1 MSLLTKGINKLSG
14 LEIDVSKNWAG
25 HLIKN
30 LGPAAEDADALRK
43 AEAVLQA
50 VMATKGDIIFRGESG
65 AERLAPDAGK
75 GYNFLRS
82 RGPGLSPVWQDIEGL
97 IQFMTAALNRAIA
110 FDLALPVPAVSQLSQ
125 QASSPP
131 GRTASPMLSVPQ
143 PSVGIVTE
151 TGDGGGVTATSSL
164 SIPTATVS
172 REVATGEPVGGT
184 VADDGGV
191 QTNETSAA
199 NNDTVNDMTLLPA
212 VPQVND
218 AYYFGH
224 ASPWDWLE
232 LRIGTAGNGIWTVAW
247 EYWNGAAWAAL
258 AGVNDGT
265 SGFLVSGNKLV
276 TFICPGDWAQTTV
289 GGIANLYWIR
299 ARVSAYTSIVTQPK
313 GNRAFIWI
321 KR

>member
-1 MSLLTKGINKLSG
+1 MSLLTRGTNRLSQ
-14 LEIDVSKNWAG
+14 LEIDVSKDWAG

-30 LGPAAEDADALRK
+30 IGPAVDSADALRK
-43 AEAVLQA
+43 VDAILQA
-50 VMATKGDIIFRGESG
+50 VMPVKGDIIFRGDSG

-97 IQFMTAALNRAIA
+97 IQYMTAALNRAIA
-110 FDLALPVPAVSQLSQ
+110 FDLALLMPAISQVSQ

-131 GRTASPMLSVPQ
+131 GRTASPMLSVPE
-143 PSVGIVTE
+143 PSVSIDTE
-151 TGDGGGVTATSSL
+151 TGDGGGVTVSPSL
-164 SIPTATVS
+164 NIPAAVVS
-172 REVATGEPVGGT
+172 REVATGEPVGGA

-199 NNDTVNDMTLLPA
+199 NNDTANDMTLLPA
-212 VPQVND
+212 VPAVDD

-224 ASPWDWLE
+224 ALLWDWLE
-232 LRIGTAGNGIWTVAW
+232 LRMGTAGIGTWTIVW
-247 EYWNGAAWAAL
+247 EYWNGSAWSAL
-258 AGVNDGT
+258 PGINDGT
-265 SGFLVSGNKLV
+265 SGFVLSGTRLV
-276 TFICPGDWAQTTV
+276 TFTRPSDWAATTV

>member
-1 MSLLTKGINKLSG
+1 MSLLTRGTNRLSQ
-14 LEIDVSKNWAG
+14 LEIDVSKDWAG

-30 LGPAAEDADALRK
+30 IGPAADSADALRK
-43 AEAVLQA
+43 VDAILQA
-50 VMATKGDIIFRGESG
+50 VMPVKGDIIFRGDSG

-82 RGPGLSPVWQDIEGL
+82 RGPGLSPVWQDIESL
-97 IQFMTAALNRAIA
+97 IQYMTAALNRAIA
-110 FDLALPVPAVSQLSQ
+110 FDLALLMPAISQVSQ

-131 GRTASPMLSVPQ
+131 GRTASPMLSVPE
-143 PSVGIVTE
+143 PSVGIETE
-151 TGDGGGVTATSSL
+151 TGDGGGVTATPAL
-164 SIPTATVS
+164 SIPVASVTK
-172 REVATGEPVGGT
+172 EVATGEPVGGA

-199 NNDTVNDMTLLPA
+199 NNDTTNDMTLLPA
-212 VPQVND
+212 VPAVDD

-224 ASPWDWLE
+224 ASLWDWLE
-232 LRIGTAGNGIWTVAW
+232 LRMGTAGNGIWTVVW
-247 EYWNGAAWAAL
+247 EYWNGTSWTTL
-258 AGVNDGT
+258 PGVNDGA
-265 SGFLVSGNKLV
+265 SGFMLSGTRQV
-276 TFICPGDWAQTTV
+276 IFTRPIDWALTSV

-299 ARVSAYTSIVTQPK
+299 ARVSAYTSIITQPK